1 MKKYPFLIAAHDTC
15 LTMSKVAANLTSKSA
30 TLPESTP
37 ARFPTD
43 DLMFVKLEKILIECI
58 DKKNDDQYIPM
69 AQQVKKGT
77 FIYNCQFSIQKVY
90 FHENQAQMMGWDKG
104 AFNNYVEIILPF
116 FEPPMCGQFLYPGRG
131 QKQTFLTPPS
141 TCPGSY

>member
-1 MKKYPFLIAAHDTC
+1 
-15 LTMSKVAANLTSKSA
+15 MSKVAANLTSKSA

-69 AQQVKKGT
+69 AQQVRIGT
-77 FIYNCQFSIQKVY
+77 FIYNNSIEKQGLLSQV
-90 FHENQAQMMGWDKG
+90 
-104 AFNNYVEIILPF
+104 
-116 FEPPMCGQFLYPGRG
+116 GQSHDPGG
-131 QKQTFLTPPS
+131 HDVT
-141 TCPGSY
+141 